1 MKQLIY
7 CCGCTDYPI
16 CSWFSRWTDLMC
28 VNSGIIWTKIT
39 LYLEVCNYHLQWGNK
54 TFCNEGATCCTDE
67 GQIWRGEVDHVLA
80 TSPLPKFT
88 PVHAGV
94 GFWAQKATKIKIVFH
109 CCFAWFFFT
118 KFTACRE
125 LWAFS
130 TVEIWRDSLRMFM
143 SCGGLRWM
151 GPKALTWL
159 DDLFI
164 RMSREQ
170 RIPKIWRQAK
180 IIALA
185 KPGKDLHLAASY
197 PSILPVT
204 WKPSNPFT
212 WSDSEVSLESG
223 GMILSVTLTSL
234 YALVLHLCLTRLPEV
249 AMPYS
254 DMWQDAR

>member
-1 MKQLIY
+1 MQ
-7 CCGCTDYPI
+7 GWD
-16 CSWFSRWTDLMC
+16 
-28 VNSGIIWTKIT
+28 SGPKRLQKLK
-39 LYLEVCNYHLQWGNK
+39 LY
-54 TFCNEGATCCTDE
+54 
-67 GQIWRGEVDHVLA
+67 
-80 TSPLPKFT
+80 FT
-88 PVHAGV
+88 VALRD
-94 GFWAQKATKIKIVFH
+94 
-109 CCFAWFFFT
+109 FFT

-143 SCGGLRWM
+143 SYGGLRWM

-159 DDLFI
+159 DDLFT

-204 WKPSNPFT
+204 
-212 WSDSEVSLESG
+212 
-223 GMILSVTLTSL
+223 
-234 YALVLHLCLTRLPEV
+234 
-249 AMPYS
+249 
-254 DMWQDAR
+254 